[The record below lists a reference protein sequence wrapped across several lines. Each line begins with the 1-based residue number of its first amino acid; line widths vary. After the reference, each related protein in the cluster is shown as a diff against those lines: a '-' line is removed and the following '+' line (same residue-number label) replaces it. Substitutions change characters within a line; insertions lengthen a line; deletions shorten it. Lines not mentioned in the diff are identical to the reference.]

1 MDLHY
6 QREVTVGGLV
16 LLGIILFILGTMWL
30 SGRSFGA
37 GDHLPIR
44 FGEIGNLKTGS
55 PVTVSGVA
63 VGRVEEITLRGLN
76 DVLVTVGLNDRVE
89 PKVDAKAT
97 IVSVGLVGDVAI
109 VLDPG
114 TGAPLPPGTPIQG
127 TMEKG
132 LSELATKL
140 GDRADTVLMG
150 AQNFLNQQTA
160 DDMRAMINSL
170 RRLADVM
177 ATQLPASTTQANRTL
192 ASMQELSEQLTET
205 LGSPGL
211 RNTLQRTDSL
221 TANLN
226 RMTMQFE
233 RTGASLDSLLSAV
246 NSGQGTLGKL
256 ATDTT
261 FYTELRDMTS
271 SMRELLNSIKADPGK
286 LTVQFKVF

>member
-16 LLGIILFILGTMWL
+16 LLGIILFIFGTMWL

-37 GDHLPIR
+37 GQHLPIR
-44 FGEIGNLKTGS
+44 FTEIGSLKTGS

-63 VGRVEEITLRGLN
+63 VGRVEDITLRSLN
-76 DVLVTVGLNDRVE
+76 DVLVTVGLDDKVE
-89 PKVDAKAT
+89 PKADAQAT

-114 TGAPLPPGTPIQG
+114 TGATLPPGTPITG
-127 TMEKG
+127 TMEAG
-132 LSELATKL
+132 LSALAEKL
-140 GDRADTVLMG
+140 GERADTVLQG
-150 AQNFLNQQTA
+150 AQSFLNQQTA

-177 ATQLPASTTQANRTL
+177 ATQLPASTSQANRTL
-192 ASMQELSEQLTET
+192 ASMQQLSDQLTET

-211 RNTLQRTDSL
+211 RNTLERTDSL
-221 TANLN
+221 TMSVNQ
-226 RMTMQFE
+226 MTQQFE
-233 RTGASLDSLLSAV
+233 RTGASLDSLLSAI
-246 NSGQGTLGKL
+246 NRGQGTLGKL

>member
-30 SGRSFGA
+30 SGRSFGS
-37 GDHLPIR
+37 GGHLPIR
-44 FGEIGNLKTGS
+44 FPEIGNLKTGS
-55 PVTVSGVA
+55 PVTVSGVS
-63 VGRVEEITLRGLN
+63 VGRVEQIELRSLN
-76 DVLVTVGLNDRVE
+76 DVLVTVGLDKVE
-89 PKVDAKAT
+89 PKADAKAT

-114 TGAPLPPGTPIQG
+114 TGAPLPPGTPIDG
-127 TMEKG
+127 EVESG
-132 LSELATKL
+132 LSDLAARL

-150 AQNFLNQQTA
+150 AQTFLNQQTA

-177 ATQLPASTTQANRTL
+177 ATQLPASTAQANRTL

-221 TANLN
+221 TTSLN

-246 NSGQGTLGKL
+246 NRGQGTLGKL

>member
-16 LLGIILFILGTMWL
+16 LLGITLFILGTMWL
-30 SGRSFGA
+30 SGQSFGS
-37 GDHLPIR
+37 GGHLPIR
-44 FGEIGNLKTGS
+44 FPEIGNLKTGS
-55 PVTVSGVA
+55 PVTVSGVS
-63 VGRVEEITLRGLN
+63 VGRVEQIELRSLN
-76 DVLVTVGLNDRVE
+76 DVLVTVGLDKVE
-89 PKVDAKAT
+89 PKTDAKAT

-114 TGAPLPPGTPIQG
+114 TGAPLPPGTPIDG
-127 TMEKG
+127 AVETG
-132 LSELATKL
+132 LSDLAARL
-140 GDRADTVLMG
+140 GERADTVLLG

-177 ATQLPASTTQANRTL
+177 ATQLPASTAQANRTL

-221 TANLN
+221 TMSLN
-226 RMTMQFE
+226 RMTTQFE

-246 NSGQGTLGKL
+246 NRGQGTLGKL

>member
-16 LLGIILFILGTMWL
+16 LLGIILFIVGTMWL

-37 GDHLPIR
+37 GGHVPIR
-44 FGEIGNLKTGS
+44 FTEIGNLKTGS

-63 VGRVEEITLRGLN
+63 VGRVEQIELRSLN
-76 DVLVTVGLNDRVE
+76 DVLVTIGLDEKVE
-89 PKVDAKAT
+89 PKADATAQ
-97 IVSVGLVGDVAI
+97 IVSIGLVGDVAI

-114 TGAPLPPGTPIQG
+114 TGAPLPPDTPING
-127 TMEKG
+127 TMETG
-132 LSELATKL
+132 LSALAAKL
-140 GDRADTVLMG
+140 GERADTVLLG

-177 ATQLPASTTQANRTL
+177 ATQLPASTAQANRTL
-192 ASMQELSEQLTET
+192 VSMQQLSDQLAET

-211 RNTLQRTDSL
+211 RNTLERTDSL
-221 TANLN
+221 TMGVNQ
-226 RMTMQFE
+226 MTRQFE
-233 RTGASLDSLLSAV
+233 RTGASLDSLLSAI
-246 NSGQGTLGKL
+246 NRGEGTLGKL